1 MNNFDTYQFKDKKVL
16 IRVDFNVPLDAQ
28 QRIAD
33 DTRIVTAIP
42 TIRKIITDGGA
53 VIILTHLGRPKGEFK
68 PELSVKHIVEHVSYL
83 LDTKVKFVNQYEED
97 AKAAV
102 KNLRPGE
109 VMMLENL
116 RFTKLETQGDEAYA
130 KSLADLGDTYVMEAF
145 GTAHRAHASTA
156 VIAKF
161 FPYDKMFGY
170 LVEDEIKNIDK
181 IIKKSSSPFTAIIG
195 GSKVST
201 KIMIIEALL
210 EKVDNLIIGGGIGFT
225 FAKAMGGN
233 IGNSLCENDFL
244 DVARQVIEKAK
255 ALGVN
260 LYLPDDTV
268 VADAFSNDAHVDHC
282 NIMNIKDGW
291 MGLDVGIK
299 SANRF
304 AEVIEN
310 SKTILWNGPI
320 GAFEMSNFATGTLR
334 VALAVARATD
344 KGAFSLIGGGDS
356 ISAVNQYGL
365 ANNISYISTAGGALL
380 EYIEGKALPGIKAIK
395 QSYSLDDYDFKGKRA
410 LIRVDMNVPLDKE
423 QKVTDKTRIVTALP
437 TIFKVISDGGSVV
450 LLTHIGRPKGE
461 VKPEMS
467 VKHIVPMLSQLLGME
482 VKFAEKGVCD
492 DSLEMSKNLK
502 PGEVM
507 ILENLRF
514 RKEETAGDRAYA
526 EKIAQMGDVFVMDAF
541 GTAHR
546 AHASTYTLAEFF
558 PDDKMLGYLVE
569 KEINQIDRAI
579 YKGKHP
585 YTAVIGGSK
594 ISTKIGIIDSL
605 IDKVDNLIVAGG
617 IAYTFAK
624 AQGGQIGNS
633 LVEDDYLDVARNIL
647 KKANER
653 GVKIYLPTDTVIANK
668 FDNDAQIEHC
678 SINEIPDGWMGLD
691 IGFKSADVFTDVLLN
706 SKTIIWNGPI
716 GVFEMS
722 NFSLGTLKVA
732 MAIARATD
740 KGAYSLIGG
749 GDSIAAVNKYSLDR
763 KISYIS
769 TAGGALLEYLEGKV
783 LPSIKAIKGE

>member
-53 VIILTHLGRPKGEFK
+53 VVILTHLGRPKGEFK

-320 GAFEMSNFATGTLR
+320 GAFEMSNFATGTLHWSFR
-334 VALAVARATD
+334 NVELCNRNT
-344 KGAFSLIGGGDS
+344 SR
-356 ISAVNQYGL
+356 GL
-365 ANNISYISTAGGALL
+365 GCSPCYRQRCFL
-380 EYIEGKALPGIKAIK
+380 
-395 QSYSLDDYDFKGKRA
+395 
-410 LIRVDMNVPLDKE
+410 
-423 QKVTDKTRIVTALP
+423 
-437 TIFKVISDGGSVV
+437 
-450 LLTHIGRPKGE
+450 
-461 VKPEMS
+461 
-467 VKHIVPMLSQLLGME
+467 
-482 VKFAEKGVCD
+482 
-492 DSLEMSKNLK
+492 
-502 PGEVM
+502 
-507 ILENLRF
+507 
-514 RKEETAGDRAYA
+514 
-526 EKIAQMGDVFVMDAF
+526 
-541 GTAHR
+541 AHR
-546 AHASTYTLAEFF
+546 WRRFDF
-558 PDDKMLGYLVE
+558 
-569 KEINQIDRAI
+569 
-579 YKGKHP
+579 
-585 YTAVIGGSK
+585 GS
-594 ISTKIGIIDSL
+594 
-605 IDKVDNLIVAGG
+605 
-617 IAYTFAK
+617 
-624 AQGGQIGNS
+624 
-633 LVEDDYLDVARNIL
+633 
-647 KKANER
+647 
-653 GVKIYLPTDTVIANK
+653 
-668 FDNDAQIEHC
+668 
-678 SINEIPDGWMGLD
+678 
-691 IGFKSADVFTDVLLN
+691 
-706 SKTIIWNGPI
+706 
-716 GVFEMS
+716 
-722 NFSLGTLKVA
+722 
-732 MAIARATD
+732 
-740 KGAYSLIGG
+740 
-749 GDSIAAVNKYSLDR
+749 
-763 KISYIS
+763 
-769 TAGGALLEYLEGKV
+769 
-783 LPSIKAIKGE
+783 

>member
-1 MNNFDTYQFKDKKVL
+1 
-16 IRVDFNVPLDAQ
+16 
-28 QRIAD
+28 
-33 DTRIVTAIP
+33 
-42 TIRKIITDGGA
+42 
-53 VIILTHLGRPKGEFK
+53 
-68 PELSVKHIVEHVSYL
+68 
-83 LDTKVKFVNQYEED
+83 
-97 AKAAV
+97 
-102 KNLRPGE
+102 
-109 VMMLENL
+109 
-116 RFTKLETQGDEAYA
+116 
-130 KSLADLGDTYVMEAF
+130 
-145 GTAHRAHASTA
+145 
-156 VIAKF
+156 
-161 FPYDKMFGY
+161 
-170 LVEDEIKNIDK
+170 
-181 IIKKSSSPFTAIIG
+181 
-195 GSKVST
+195 
-201 KIMIIEALL
+201 
-210 EKVDNLIIGGGIGFT
+210 
-225 FAKAMGGN
+225 
-233 IGNSLCENDFL
+233 
-244 DVARQVIEKAK
+244 
-255 ALGVN
+255 
-260 LYLPDDTV
+260 
-268 VADAFSNDAHVDHC
+268 
-282 NIMNIKDGW
+282 
-291 MGLDVGIK
+291 
-299 SANRF
+299 
-304 AEVIEN
+304 
-310 SKTILWNGPI
+310 
-320 GAFEMSNFATGTLR
+320 
-334 VALAVARATD
+334 
-344 KGAFSLIGGGDS
+344 
-356 ISAVNQYGL
+356 
-365 ANNISYISTAGGALL
+365 LL
-380 EYIEGKALPGIKAIK
+380 EYIEGKVLPGIKAIK